1 MSGFDTVITGGS
13 VIDGAVDAVP
23 TRADVGIVDGRIE
36 AVGDLR
42 AAERRTTVDASGS
55 VVAPGFIDG
64 HTHVEMASLFG
75 LADQFAPLDQGVTTT
90 MVGADG
96 FGWVGLDP
104 TQRRRWWEDTAAIY
118 GPLPDAIPD
127 WDTPAEFLADIRNAS
142 LTSVVPL
149 VPHCNVRA
157 AVMGDRPGTA
167 DATEIAAMRKVIGDW
182 MDEGAVGMATGLDYL
197 PGRYADVDELV
208 ALCQTVAE
216 RGGVYASHVRNLD
229 FGRADAWREAGE
241 IGRRA
246 NIPLRFAHE
255 RLDEEGA
262 ALLDEVSVDN
272 DVTVDVHLYPA
283 GVTSLAFHVPPE
295 HLAAGV
301 MPMSAKLRSDRQL
314 RQQLAA
320 HLTAQM
326 TGRPGQEAIVAATMS
341 RKHEGRMLSEI
352 AAERGCTVGDV
363 AVQLLIDEMPSALL
377 VYVWQAADA
386 IWDETMERS
395 ITDPRTI
402 VATDGVYLGSST
414 HPRGWGTFPR
424 ILGEFARDRAMVP
437 LATAVHKMTG
447 KTADAY
453 GLTDRGR
460 IAPGLRA
467 DITVFD
473 PATVGSLASLA
484 EPRVAPTGIEMVMV
498 GGRDVTGGNTNI
510 EENPAT

>member
-1 MSGFDTVITGGS
+1 MSFDTVIAGGT
-13 VIDGAVDAVP
+13 VIDGSAGAAA
-23 TRADVGIVDGRIE
+23 TRADVGITGRRIE
-36 AVGDLR
+36 AVGDLT
-42 AAERRTTVDASGS
+42 AAERATTVDATGC

-75 LADQFAPLDQGVTTT
+75 LADRFAPLDQGVTTT

-104 TQRRRWWEDTAAIY
+104 EQRRRWWEDTAAIY
-118 GPLPDAIPD
+118 GPLPDVVPE
-127 WDTPAEFLADIRNAS
+127 WDTPAEFLEDVRDAS
-142 LTSVVPL
+142 LTSIVPL

-157 AVMGDRPGTA
+157 AVMGDRPGRA
-167 DATEIAAMRKVIGDW
+167 DAGEIAAMRTVIADW

-262 ALLDEVSVDN
+262 ALLDEVSHDN

-283 GVTSLAFHVPPE
+283 GVTSLAFHVPAV
-295 HLAAGV
+295 HLADGV
-301 MPMSAKLRSDRQL
+301 MAMSGRLRSDADL
-314 RQQLAA
+314 REQLAA
-320 HLTAQM
+320 HLTRQM
-326 TGRPGQEAIVAATMS
+326 TGRPGQEAIVAATTS
-341 RKHEGRMLSEI
+341 RQHEGRMLSEM

-363 AVQLLIDEMPSALL
+363 AVELLIEEMPSALL
-377 VYVWQAADA
+377 VYIWQASDA

-402 VATDGVYLGSST
+402 IATDGVYLGSST

-424 ILGEFARDRAMVP
+424 ILGEFARDRAMLP

-447 KTADAY
+447 RTADAY
-453 GLTDRGR
+453 GLVDRGR

-484 EPRVAPTGIEMVMV
+484 APRLAPTGIEMVMV
-498 GGRDVTGGNTNI
+498 GGRQVTRGNVNT
-510 EENPAT
+510 EENAAT